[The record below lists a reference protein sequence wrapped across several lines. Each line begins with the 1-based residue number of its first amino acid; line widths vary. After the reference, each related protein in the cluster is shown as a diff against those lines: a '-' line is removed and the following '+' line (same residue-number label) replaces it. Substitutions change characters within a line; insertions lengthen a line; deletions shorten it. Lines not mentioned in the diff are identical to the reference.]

1 MCFLDK
7 DNQELYL
14 TELVLIS
21 QIISFMFITAKHTSK
36 QCGLKRQCVLV
47 TVDLKKVHTSLP
59 A

>member
-7 DNQELYL
+7 DSQELYL
-14 TELVLIS
+14 IELVLIS
-21 QIISFMFITAKHTSK
+21 QIISFMFITTKHTSE

-47 TVDLKKVHTSLP
+47 TVDLKKVQTSLP